1 MKKSLILFAM
11 MLALVGCGE
20 PAQTA
25 QETQAEPPQANL
37 TSANQNPE
45 QPTKLTKEQAKDF
58 AVGVLE
64 KIKNEEQNALKS
76 FANQDIN
83 ALKQQDQDLINYVLG
98 SYWLDDD
105 ALAPYTKCDIA
116 LRDLQLYVGSLKMQL
131 ENNTPQMQ
139 KIAEQEKQDYLKS
152 KNTCEKLVQMPYNEA
167 LEASQ

>member
-1 MKKSLILFAM
+1 MKKSIFLS
-11 MLALVGCGE
+11 ALLLTLTACGE
-20 PAQTA
+20 PTQT
-25 QETQAEPPQANL
+25 QETQAEPAQANL
-37 TSANQNPE
+37 ASTNQNLE
-45 QPTKLTKEQAKDF
+45 QPIKLTEEQAKDF

-83 ALKQQDQDLINYVLG
+83 VLKQQDQDLANYVLG

-105 ALAPYTKCDIA
+105 VLAPYTKCDTA
-116 LRDLQLYVGSLKMQL
+116 LRDLQLYVSSLKMQL